1 MRAAVA
7 AGEIPRGEAPFGDLR
22 PPQSLRARS
31 DVKRETA
38 AAVARGEIPRGE
50 GDGYRGQQIVSVK
63 SRLEVRAETRE
74 AMRLRLIP
82 RGELNPVATEAQLE
96 QVRLA
101 GERALSMGRAVAA
114 RETPPRSRAASCF
127 KRNRR
132 APGETRGSAWPRSS
146 PGYLPHSCSAAAAA
160 PDNA

>member
-1 MRAAVA
+1 MRIRFSLPVLGVLGAMALGAQAQTPIDSAQLRAKQRAEVRAAVA

-22 PPQSLRARS
+22 PPLSLRARS

-50 GDGYRGQQIVSVK
+50 GDGYRSEQIVSVK

-74 AMRLRLIP
+74 AMRLGLIP
-82 RGELNPVATEAQLE
+82 RGELNPVASEAQLE

-101 GERALSMGRAVAA
+101 GERALSMSRAVAA
-114 RETPPRSRAASCF
+114 R
-127 KRNRR
+127 
-132 APGETRGSAWPRSS
+132 
-146 PGYLPHSCSAAAAA
+146 
-160 PDNA
+160 